1 MIISLTKVM
10 DESSFKILNKT
21 PNLTCFTVWICQM
34 PKHQPGATL
43 CFVSS
48 TKRSVKEHLKQR
60 LFTPTYVPL
69 SGGSL
74 SFQTAFFYPL
84 YIIQIR

>member
-10 DESSFKILNKT
+10 NESSPKILNKT
-21 PNLTCFTVWICQM
+21 PNLTCFAVWICQM
-34 PKHQPGATL
+34 PKDQSGATL
-43 CFVSS
+43 HSVSS
-48 TKRSVKEHLKQR
+48 VKRSEKEHLKQH
-60 LFTPTYVPL
+60 LFTTTYVPL

-74 SFQTAFFYPL
+74 SFQTASFYPL